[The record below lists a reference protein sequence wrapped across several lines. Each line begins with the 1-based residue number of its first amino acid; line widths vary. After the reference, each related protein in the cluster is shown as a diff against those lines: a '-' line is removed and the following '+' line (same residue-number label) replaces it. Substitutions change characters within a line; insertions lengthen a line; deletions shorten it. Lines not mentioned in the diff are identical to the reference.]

1 MSDTIN
7 VLIVEDEPIIIG
19 LLESIFKQLSDS
31 NNNWYFKLNLTQ
43 NCDTAM
49 NKIEKAR
56 FPPGL
61 IVGNKKDFEALF
73 CSFSPG
79 GRIHDLVI

>member
-49 NKIEKAR
+49 NKIEKAVLGKP
-56 FPPGL
+56 FDLALLDISIPPSKQ
-61 IVGNKKDFEALF
+61 KKYYRV
-73 CSFSPG
+73 
-79 GRIHDLVI
+79 RI